1 MRKLIF
7 SLNLSLDGVADHRVA
22 LADDELHEFSTH
34 LLETVDTILFG
45 RVTYQLMESYWPV
58 AHQDPQA
65 TRSILAFAD
74 QINLMPKV
82 VFSKTVQSAGW
93 NNTRLV
99 KGDAVQEVLKMKQG
113 NGGPLTL
120 GGIRL
125 IQTFMKLKLIDEYWL
140 LVHPVIWGAGRRLF
154 DGVDDRLEL
163 KLVDSQTFK
172 SGVVVLHYMPT
183 AHPPIGV

>member
-7 SLNLSLDGVADHRVA
+7 SLNISLDGVADHLVA
-22 LADDELHEFSTH
+22 IADDELHDFATH

-45 RVTYQLMESYWPV
+45 RLTYQLMESYWPV

-65 TRSILAFAD
+65 TRSELAFAD
-74 QINLMPKV
+74 RINAMPKV
-82 VFSKTVQSAGW
+82 VFSNTLQQAGW
-93 NNTRLV
+93 NNTQLV
-99 KGDAVQEVLKMKQG
+99 KGDAVKEVLKMKQG
-113 NGGPLTL
+113 TGGSLSL

-154 DGVDDRLEL
+154 EGMSDRIEL

-172 SGVVVLHYMPT
+172 SGVVVLHYTP
-183 AHPPIGV
+183 G